1 MLDLWAAAEEDM
13 FDMKNHYRLMN
24 TGQGLQRMQV
34 INLPR
39 NCPIFLVECPILERI
54 CTARETLK

>member
-1 MLDLWAAAEEDM
+1 MFGLNVLGLVKVLDNMLDLWAAAEEDM

-24 TGQGLQRMQV
+24 TGQGLQRVQV

-39 NCPIFLVECPILERI
+39 N
-54 CTARETLK
+54 